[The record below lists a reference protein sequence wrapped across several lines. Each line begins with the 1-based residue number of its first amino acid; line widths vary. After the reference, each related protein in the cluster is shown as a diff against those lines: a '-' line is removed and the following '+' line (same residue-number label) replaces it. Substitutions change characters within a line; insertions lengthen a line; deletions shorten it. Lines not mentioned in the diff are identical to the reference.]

1 MSELIEVYEIAE
13 EACKKTLV
21 KFHGTLEAGMARI
34 GTRTFT
40 RMVLDVEAALEK
52 HLRKEEFER

>member
-13 EACKKTLV
+13 KACKETLIKV
-21 KFHGTLEAGMARI
+21 HGTLESGMARL
-34 GTRTFT
+34 GTRTFN
-40 RMVLDVEAALEK
+40 RMILDVEAALEK